1 MSLIQLTNLTKTYKT
16 GDVSVVAVN
25 HVNLTI
31 ESGAL
36 VAVMGESGCGKST
49 LLNLIGLLDTPD
61 EGEYLLENQNV
72 ATLSDNELSIIRNQK
87 IGFVFQSFCLLPKL
101 TIIHN
106 VALPLLYRGLS
117 VTQAQTK
124 AYAMLEKVGIAKLA
138 ERKPNELSGGQQQR
152 VAIARAL
159 VGNPKVLLADEPTG
173 ALDSTTSQEIVDIF
187 VKLQQEQQCTVI
199 IITHSPNIGE
209 QCHQIITMQDG
220 KIIKSEDKL

>member
-25 HVNLTI
+25 HINLTI

-117 VTQAQTK
+117 VAEAQTK
-124 AYAMLEKVGIAKLA
+124 AYAMLKKIGIAKLA

-152 VAIARAL
+152 AAIARAL
-159 VGNPKVLLADEPTG
+159 IGDPKVLLADEPTG

-199 IITHSPNIGE
+199 IITHSQNVGE

-220 KIIKSEDKL
+220 KIVKSEDKS